1 MMSMR
6 NILGNILLCCVLA
19 LCCPVMSSAQ
29 AGGYDK
35 ALDKYAD
42 ICDRCLE
49 LRDLARSG
57 QNVGENSLKS
67 LLEELAALRKTLSGA
82 SGRMSAAQ
90 ASRFEEI
97 KARYRHG
104 VKSSVGS
111 LLKRAEPLPRLASL
125 PVAEPVEA
133 PGNPLASLVHH
144 DTSASSVSGKA
155 GALSPVSGKNGTLV
169 GSLSGNRTSSHGLE
183 VLALADI
190 GMFPTPSYGA
200 TAAVLRHGIGAYASF
215 RSNFRKNEYS
225 YTCASDGSAEYGRIW
240 TTGRS
245 RVSRTVA
252 TAGFAMST
260 SRRFGFR
267 LGAGLTSY
275 TRCWEDVSGQWAKV
289 DDKSFSGLAADA
301 GIFIAFKPL
310 LISLGAT
317 SDFSGHV
324 DLQLGLGICF

>member
-1 MMSMR
+1 MR

-104 VKSSVGS
+104 VKSSAGS

-125 PVAEPVEA
+125 PVDVMRRSLMPSPAHGPVEV
-133 PGNPLASLVHH
+133 PGKMLGPLVRLDA
-144 DTSASSVSGKA
+144 SASAVSGKRA
-155 GALSPVSGKNGTLV
+155 A
-169 GSLSGNRTSSHGLE
+169 SHATE
-183 VLALADI
+183 VYLLADI